1 METAIILQARL
12 GSKRFPSK
20 VLKKINGKTILEY
33 VINRLKKTK
42 LSNNIIVATTNREED
57 KKIIKVAKKTNC
69 HTFRGSK
76 NNVLNRYYKAAVHYK
91 VKNIVRI
98 CSDCPLI
105 DPKIIN
111 KVYFFYLKNNYD
123 YVSNKIFPS
132 YPPGMGVEIL
142 NFQSLK
148 KANKLTKNSYDKE
161 HVTAY
166 IYKNPKKFKIKNVGL
181 KKKILNYRLVLDY
194 IEDFKLISKI
204 LKHFNK
210 QRKDFTLKDIIKYIN
225 RNPILKK
232 KNSQNLTKYGYL

>member
-1 METAIILQARL
+1 METAIIIQARL
-12 GSKRFPSK
+12 GSKRLPGK

-69 HTFRGSK
+69 HTFRGST

>member
-12 GSKRFPSK
+12 GSKRLPGK

-33 VINRLKKTK
+33 TIERLKKTK
-42 LSNNIIVATTNREED
+42 LSKNIIVATTKREED
-57 KKIIKVAKKTNC
+57 QKIIKVAKKTNC
-69 HTFRGSK
+69 LTFRGST
-76 NNVLNRYYKAAVHYK
+76 NNVLNRYYKAAVYYR

-98 CSDCPLI
+98 CSDSPLI

-132 YPPGMGVEIL
+132 YPIGMGVDIL

-148 KANKLTKNSYDKE
+148 KANNLAKNSFEKE
-161 HVTAY
+161 HVTVY
-166 IYKNPKKFKIKNVGL
+166 IKNRPKKFKIKNIGL
-181 KKKILNYRLVLDY
+181 KKKLLSYRVVLDY
-194 IEDFKLISKI
+194 AEDFNLISNM
-204 LKHFNK
+204 LKYFTK
-210 QRKDFTLKDIIKYIN
+210 QRKDFSLKDIVKYID

-232 KNSQNLTKYGYL
+232 INSQNLTKYGYL

>member
-12 GSKRFPSK
+12 GSKRLPGK

-33 VINRLKKTK
+33 TIKRLKKTK
-42 LSNNIIVATTNREED
+42 LSKNIIIATTKRDED
-57 KKIIKVAKKTNC
+57 QKIIKVAKKTNC
-69 HTFRGSK
+69 HTFRGST
-76 NNVLNRYYKAAVHYK
+76 NNVLNRYYKAAVYYK

-98 CSDCPLI
+98 CSDSPLI

-132 YPPGMGVEIL
+132 YPIGMGVEIV
-142 NFQSLK
+142 NFESLK
-148 KANKLTKNSYDKE
+148 KANKLTKNSHEKE

-166 IYKNPKKFKIKNVGL
+166 IYKRPKKFKIKNIGL
-181 KKKILNYRLVLDY
+181 KKKLLNYRVVLDY
-194 IEDFKLISKI
+194 AEDFKLISNI
-204 LKHFNK
+204 LKYFSK
-210 QRKDFTLKDIIKYIN
+210 QKKDFFLKDIIKYID

-232 KNSQNLTKYGYL
+232 INNQNLTKYGYL

>member
-1 METAIILQARL
+1 MDTAIIVQARL
-12 GSKRFPSK
+12 GSKRFPGK

-33 VINRLKKTK
+33 TIKRLKKTK
-42 LSNNIIVATTNREED
+42 LSKNIIVATTKREED
-57 KKIIKVAKKTNC
+57 QKIIKVAKKTNC
-69 HTFRGSK
+69 HTFRGST

-161 HVTAY
+161 HVTPY

-181 KKKILNYRLVLDY
+181 KKKLLNYRIVLDY
-194 IEDFKLISKI
+194 IEDFKLISNI
-204 LKHFNK
+204 QKHFNK

>member
-12 GSKRFPSK
+12 GSKRLPGK

-33 VINRLKKTK
+33 TIERLKKTR
-42 LSNNIIVATTNREED
+42 LSKNIIVATTKREED
-57 KKIIKVAKKTNC
+57 QKILRMAKKMNC
-69 HTFRGSK
+69 YIFAGST
-76 NNVLNRYYKAAVHYK
+76 NNVLNRYYKAASYYD
-91 VKNIVRI
+91 VKNIVRV
-98 CSDCPLI
+98 CSDSPLI

-111 KVYFFYLKNNYD
+111 KVYLFYLKNNYD
-123 YVSNKIFPS
+123 YVSNKIVPS
-132 YPPGMGVEIL
+132 YPIGMGVEIL
-142 NFQSLK
+142 NFQSLE

>member
-12 GSKRFPSK
+12 GSKRLPGK

-33 VINRLKKTK
+33 TIERLKKTK
-42 LSNNIIVATTNREED
+42 LSKNIIVATTKREED
-57 KKIIKVAKKTNC
+57 QKIIKVAKKTNC
-69 HTFRGSK
+69 LTFRGST
-76 NNVLNRYYKAAVHYK
+76 NNVLNRYYKAAVYYR

-98 CSDCPLI
+98 CSDSPLI

-132 YPPGMGVEIL
+132 YPIGMGVDIL

-148 KANKLTKNSYDKE
+148 KANNLAKNSFEKE
-161 HVTAY
+161 YVTVY
-166 IYKNPKKFKIKNVGL
+166 IKNRPKKFKIKNIGL
-181 KKKILNYRLVLDY
+181 KKKLLSYRVVLDY
-194 IEDFKLISKI
+194 AEDFNLISNM
-204 LKHFNK
+204 LKYFTK
-210 QRKDFTLKDIIKYIN
+210 QRKDFSLKDIVKYID

-232 KNSQNLTKYGYL
+232 INSQNLTKYGYL

>member
-69 HTFRGSK
+69 HTFRGST

-161 HVTAY
+161 HVTPY

-181 KKKILNYRLVLDY
+181 KKKLLNYRIVLDY
-194 IEDFKLISKI
+194 IEDFKLISNI
-204 LKHFNK
+204 QKHFNK

>member
-12 GSKRFPSK
+12 GSKRLPGK

-33 VINRLKKTK
+33 TIERLKKTR
-42 LSNNIIVATTNREED
+42 LSKNIIVATTKREED
-57 KKIIKVAKKTNC
+57 QKILRMAKKMNC
-69 HTFRGSK
+69 YIFAGST
-76 NNVLNRYYKAAVHYK
+76 NNVLNRYYKAASYYD
-91 VKNIVRI
+91 VKNIVRV
-98 CSDCPLI
+98 CSDSPLI

-111 KVYFFYLKNNYD
+111 KVYLFYLKNNYD
-123 YVSNKIFPS
+123 YVSNKIVPS
-132 YPPGMGVEIL
+132 YPIGMGVEIL
-142 NFQSLK
+142 NFQSLE

-232 KNSQNLTKYGYL
+232 KNSQNLTK

>member
-33 VINRLKKTK
+33 IINRLKKTK

-57 KKIIKVAKKTNC
+57 KKIIKVAKKANC
-69 HTFRGSK
+69 HTFRGST

-132 YPPGMGVEIL
+132 YPIGMGVEIL

-161 HVTAY
+161 HVTPY

-181 KKKILNYRLVLDY
+181 KKKLLNYRIVLDY
-194 IEDFKLISKI
+194 IEDFKLISNI
-204 LKHFNK
+204 QKHFNK